1 VIYDETTNHYF
12 HSNMPKWD
20 KVFALLAIFIFG
32 SITTPFIAAMKT
44 STSATSRRLILHWF
58 RHGDLRLHDNP
69 ALYHTSQLLAKEKHP
84 ATCVI
89 PFFCFDTSIFGSTAT
104 TTPYGTLKCGPKR
117 AKFILESVT
126 DLRQNLRTMGSHLV
140 VGVGNPAD
148 FVQSLLQSFDG
159 NFDNVTVVCQDEV
172 VREERAAVQAVS
184 NVLKNKVVTIWGSTM
199 YDRKDLPFDTS
210 TLHDMPDVF
219 TPFRNAVEKKS
230 VIAKPLPAPS
240 NLRFPKPDT
249 PLFQAVETMVEY
261 MPTLQDLGYSEEHMQ
276 FANTHDAR
284 GVMEFRGGETAAL
297 ARVKEYIWEKDLLKD
312 YFETRNGMIGAD
324 YSTKLSPWL
333 AHGCLS
339 PRLVAMECKKY
350 EEERIANKST
360 YWVVFELLWRDFCK
374 FFACKH
380 GDSIFFPSGTVG
392 RHKKWSTYAPNFEA
406 WKEGRTGYPLVDAN
420 MREMKATG
428 FMSNRG
434 RQNVASFLAIDL
446 EHDWRFGADW
456 FESNLIDYDVYS
468 NWVNWCAAAGMTGG
482 RLNRFNIVKQ
492 SKDYDQHGDYV
503 RHWLPELKHVPNEFV
518 HEPWKMT
525 QFQQTEFHCRLGVDY
540 PNPIIP
546 PSRPAYIHN
555 SDNGNQHPKGK
566 PRKPNNNSQHN
577 RHQKYE
583 MKSLKQG
590 GYHIL

>member
-1 VIYDETTNHYF
+1 
-12 HSNMPKWD
+12 
-20 KVFALLAIFIFG
+20 
-32 SITTPFIAAMKT
+32 
-44 STSATSRRLILHWF
+44 
-58 RHGDLRLHDNP
+58 LHDNP
-69 ALYHTSQLLAKEKHP
+69 ALQHTSQLIAKENP
-84 ATCVI
+84 ACVI
-89 PFFCFDTSIFGSTAT
+89 PFFCFDTSIFGSTA

-126 DLRQNLRTMGSHLV
+126 DLRQNLRTIGTHLV
-140 VGVGNPAD
+140 VGVGKPAD
-148 FVQSLLQSFDG
+148 FVQSMLQSLDG
-159 NFDNVTVVCQDEV
+159 NFDDVTVVCQDEV
-172 VREERAAVQAVS
+172 VGEERAAVQAVS
-184 NVLKNKVVTIWGSTM
+184 DVLGNQNKVVTIWGSTM
-199 YDRKDLPFDTS
+199 YDKKDLPFDTS
-210 TLHDMPDVF
+210 TLHNMPDVF

-230 VIAKPLPAPS
+230 VIAKPLPSPT

-249 PLFQAVETMVEY
+249 PLFQAVKTMVEY
-261 MPTLQDLGYSEEHMQ
+261 MPTLHDLGYSEEQMQ
-276 FANTHDAR
+276 FANSHDTR

-312 YFETRNGMIGAD
+312 YFDTRNGMIGVD
-324 YSTKLSPWL
+324 YSTKFSPWL

-350 EEERIANKST
+350 EEARIANKST

-380 GDSIFFPSGTVG
+380 GNSIFFPSGTIG
-392 RHKKWSTYAPNFEA
+392 RHKKWSTYAQNFEA
-406 WKEGRTGYPLVDAN
+406 WKDGRTGYPLVDAN

-446 EHDWRFGADW
+446 DHDWRFGADW

-503 RHWLPELKHVPNEFV
+503 RHWLPELQHIPNEFV

-525 QFQQTEFHCRLGVDY
+525 QFQQTEYRCRLGVDY

-546 PSRPAYIHN
+546 PSSSSSYSNNGNNN
-555 SDNGNQHPKGK
+555 SDNGNHQHKVHKGK
-566 PRKPNNNSQHN
+566 QRKPNNNKSN

-583 MKSLKQG
+583 MKSLKEG
-590 GYHIL
+590 GYQMN